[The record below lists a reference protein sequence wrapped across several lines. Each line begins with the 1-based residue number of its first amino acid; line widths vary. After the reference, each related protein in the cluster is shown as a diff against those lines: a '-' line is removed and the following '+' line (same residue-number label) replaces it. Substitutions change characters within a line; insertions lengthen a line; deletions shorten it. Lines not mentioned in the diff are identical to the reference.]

1 MPKHPPHPRRQ
12 IFPLRVAEICA
23 YYASTTPEMRTIK
36 GAEQAAAAAA
46 KAKGAGKDKAV
57 EMKGQVRA

>member
-36 GAEQAAAAAA
+36 GAEASKA
-46 KAKGAGKDKAV
+46 KAAGAEGVPLKAV
-57 EMKGQVRA
+57 EMKGQVQA